1 MSVYL
6 SANLKTKLFCETS
19 SIFHFENF
27 KNETTQRGFVIFQN
41 WSYQKRNNS
50 ARLPHHVNLTT
61 SKTKQFC
68 EISSL
73 SKLTTSKTKQF
84 CESSFKNGKL
94 RAALTASYQC
104 LLGFFQSICLIYC
117 VYHRKMM
124 PGHTKCCTCDAKSFQ
139 QTWRSDASKC
149 NPSQKISAR
158 TSNNS
163 DEHISCTVHA
173 TENASL
179 QILFKYPMLT
189 IVFEMLQ
196 NPHVFL
202 LTFDK
207 VHNPLHLPRETISE
221 SPKVVRTHGNYKI
234 LKSTCASRHNAVHF
248 FDISTSKNGP
258 NVRWF
263 FKFFIYKCASR
274 HNGLHFFDVATS
286 KRGPTIACFVNFN
299 FQIFFAPQRRA
310 LFRHLNFQKWCEREV
325 FLFFLFRNVLRA
337 TTACTFST
345 SQLPKVVRP
354 WCVLYILISTCVSR
368 HNGVHFFDIWTSKSG
383 PNPILT

>member
-1 MSVYL
+1 
-6 SANLKTKLFCETS
+6 
-19 SIFHFENF
+19 
-27 KNETTQRGFVIFQN
+27 
-41 WSYQKRNNS
+41 
-50 ARLPHHVNLTT
+50 
-61 SKTKQFC
+61 
-68 EISSL
+68 
-73 SKLTTSKTKQF
+73 
-84 CESSFKNGKL
+84 
-94 RAALTASYQC
+94 
-104 LLGFFQSICLIYC
+104 
-117 VYHRKMM
+117 M

-163 DEHISCTVHA
+163 DEHISCNVHA

-258 NVRWF
+258 NMRWF
-263 FKFFIYKCASR
+263 LKIFIYKCASR

-354 WCVLYILISTCVSR
+354 WCVLYILISTCVFAPQRRALFRHLNFQKWSEPHFDLETRFEPQWRAFFHLSSGQMAPRPPLKRAYFSTLRSR
-368 HNGVHFFDIWTSKSG
+368 KSLENHNVLRFS
-383 PNPILT
+383 